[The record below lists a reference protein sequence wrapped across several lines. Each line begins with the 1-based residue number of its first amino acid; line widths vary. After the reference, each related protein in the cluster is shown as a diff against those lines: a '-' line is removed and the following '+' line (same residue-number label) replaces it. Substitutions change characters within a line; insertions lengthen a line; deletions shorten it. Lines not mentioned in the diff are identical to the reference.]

1 MSKKLYVGN
10 LPYSCTSDDLAD
22 LFASMGAVNNAR
34 VITDRETGRSK
45 GFGFV
50 EMEVDEE
57 ADSAVVQLNGQ
68 PFSGRPLTVNEA
80 RPRDNDSRPARGS
93 SYDNFPA

>member
-10 LPYSCTSDDLAD
+10 LPYTCSSDDLAD
-22 LFASMGAVNNAR
+22 LFASMGAVGNAR

-50 EMEVDEE
+50 EMDVDEE
-57 ADSAVVQLNGQ
+57 ADSAVVQLNGTA
-68 PFSGRPLTVNEA
+68 FMGRPLTVNEA
-80 RPRDNDSRPARGS
+80 RPRENDSRPARGS
-93 SYDNFPA
+93 SYDNYQA